1 MRLTNLLLLLLI
13 LVIGCQKIPI
23 LTQEKTVSKKSTVKT
38 SEGIVF
44 GKSTMLETKEIKAI
58 STKKDENK
66 HSTTFRQYIDSDS
79 RSNQSIS
86 HNIRIGKGIVEPCHI
101 TGLRTHATSPSGL
114 RCGRVF
120 GEPSLHAES

>member
-58 STKKDENK
+58 STRKDENK

-86 HNIRIGKGIVEPCHI
+86 HNIRIGKDYYVSMGIHTRQAIYGDSFGIDTSI
-101 TGLRTHATSPSGL
+101 TKYW
-114 RCGRVF
+114 
-120 GEPSLHAES
+120 